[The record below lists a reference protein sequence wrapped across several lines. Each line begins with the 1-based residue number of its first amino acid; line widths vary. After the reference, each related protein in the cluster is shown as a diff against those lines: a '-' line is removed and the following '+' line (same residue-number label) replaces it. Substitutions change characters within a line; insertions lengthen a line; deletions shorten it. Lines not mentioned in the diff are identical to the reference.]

1 MTRPPHL
8 APVAT
13 TGTTGTTRPAGT
25 TGPAAAPA
33 ETDHVKETSMHDRA
47 QDGIAVIG
55 LAGRFPGAMNAD
67 EYWAN
72 LLAVKDCVTRLSD
85 DELIAAGASPEDLAD
100 PAYVKAAPLLPA
112 MTEFDAPLFGM
123 SEREAQARDPQ
134 QRVFLETA
142 YTALEHAGV
151 DPGDT
156 RHRIGVYAG
165 GATNRYADLHV
176 RRNAEAVRTY
186 GEVGIQTTNHN
197 DYISTIVSYKLG
209 LDGPAMTVATACS
222 TSLVAVHLAC
232 QAIAAGECDVA
243 IAGGVEVEMPYATG
257 YRWVPGSIYSPDGL
271 CRSYDA
277 DAGGTTFGS
286 GVGAVVLKRLEDA
299 EADGDRILAVLRGSA
314 IGNDGDRKAGFTA
327 PSIEGQLTTVA
338 EALAMS
344 GVDPATIGYVEG
356 HGTATQLGDPI
367 EVEALTRA
375 FRRHTDRTQFCT
387 LGSVKSNIGHLGPA
401 AGIAGLIKA
410 VYAVERG
417 VIPGT
422 AHFRSPNPRIDFAAT
437 PFRVTGETLPW
448 PEQEHPRRAAVSS
461 FGIGGTNAHL
471 ILEQAA
477 PRPAPEPVDGPV
489 LLALSARTPAALGE
503 SADRLAAHLSTSGDA
518 LSDVAHTV
526 TTGRRTLPHRRAVVA
541 ADPEDAVAALIAAAD
556 TAADTEPVRS
566 ERPVAFLLPGQGAQ
580 YPGMARELHR
590 TQPGFRAALDHCL
603 GVLRGEVDADLHHL
617 LLDAHP
623 DDQAAEQQLRRTEV
637 TQPAL
642 FAVEWSMAKL
652 LETLGIRP
660 AALLGHSV
668 GELVAATLAGVFEP
682 DDALRLVAARG
693 RLVQATTP
701 GAMLAVPLAP
711 EQLGPWLDEVEL
723 AVVNGERAS
732 VLAGTADAIDR
743 VETRLH
749 AQGHRCTRLRTS
761 HAFHSRLVTPAAAA
775 LAEAVAATPR
785 KAPAVRLLSNV
796 TGTWM
801 TDRQATDPEYWAQ
814 QLRSTVRFHE
824 GVRTLLAE
832 EALLLAEVG
841 PGQSLTAQLRR
852 LPELRGPRRAAVPVA
867 PRRGQEQDTTRTLL
881 AAAGRLWELGAPV
894 DRHAVDA
901 AVTGGRARV
910 VPLPEYPFQRRSY
923 WIDPDPAPVAAVQS
937 APVAEAAPASEAAPV
952 AVEDDRLTVPG
963 WRLLPPAVRRSH
975 GPADRAWLVLSDG
988 HPAAA
993 ILARLLGEA
1002 GAPVT
1007 SAVLTDPVDADTVR
1021 ALLREAVDGHQRPL
1035 EIVGC
1040 WFADTADLTDLQQAD
1055 RWRRTGLTPLIHLVR
1070 AVAEVCPGRPV
1081 RLTAAGTGI
1090 WDVSG
1095 TDPLVPARATA
1106 VGLLSAAGKESETLR
1121 TRVLDLPAPDGD
1133 TAVAALLAELAD
1145 QDGEE
1150 QLVLRGGRRWVPA
1163 PVAVREPEDGGF
1175 AAMVRPQGTYLVTG
1189 GLGALGLVAAR
1200 ELASVAPVRLALLG
1214 RRGLPPRED
1223 WDRLLADP
1231 ATGAGVRDA
1240 LRTIEE
1246 LEKGGSTV
1254 LALSADVAD
1263 RDSMTAAVERVRAEL
1278 GPILGVVHSA
1288 GVAGGGMLAL
1298 KDPETAGRVL
1308 DPKVTGTLLLD
1319 ELCPDLDFLVLFS
1332 SVAAVTGEFGLS
1344 DYAAANA
1351 FLDAFAHRRS
1361 RHARTLSI
1369 NWPSWAEVGMAVD
1382 NSGSASTSFRALQSG
1397 RNAGGGTTDEAAAA
1411 AIHPFLHR
1419 RTTTAEGA
1427 VEFEAVLDERHW
1439 PLDEHRI
1446 GGAAVLPGTAYVE
1459 IARAAALAAGEA
1471 GGTGPVEIGDLM
1483 FTTPVVVA
1491 GTQTLRVRLTPDG
1504 PGWRFAVT
1512 TPGADGAERSHATG
1526 TARVRTDAGAPGR
1539 LTPAEVLARCPRRE
1553 ETPAY
1558 DASEGLVTGGPRWR
1572 NVVAVH
1578 EGEGESLVE
1587 VRLPAGYAA
1596 DLGEFGLHPALL
1608 DGGTAFAVRTGDT
1621 RALPFCYRRVLV
1633 HAPLPEH
1640 FYAHVRTAPGDGPRM
1655 LVRDITLIDPDGGVR
1670 VEIQGFGMRVVD
1682 AGLVRSATAQAAK
1695 AAPAAAPARPAT
1707 PVAPPAPRVEDR
1719 PRVENALTTEH
1730 GARLFRALLGTDL
1743 GPQVVVTTEGLSRKL
1758 ARARSVTAA
1767 AIAATRRTTA
1777 ASAPAAAVSAASAA
1791 PAEVSVA
1798 PVASRTKDELLV
1810 LWREVLGGEVGE
1822 DEDFF
1827 DAGGD
1832 SLVAVQLASRV
1843 RGELGVEL
1851 PISALFDHPT
1861 VAELAVLV
1869 DEMRGAASAP
1879 AVEVLSGTKDE
1890 LLVLWREVLGGEVGE
1905 DEDFFDAGGDSLVA
1919 VQLASRVRGE
1929 LGVEL
1934 PISALFDHP
1943 TVAELAVLVDE
1954 MRGGTPAPA
1963 VEVLSG
1969 TKDELLVLWR
1979 EVLGGEVG
1987 EDEDFFDA
1995 GGDSLVAV
2003 QLASRVRGELGV
2015 ELPISALFDHPTVTE
2030 LAVLVDEMKV
2040 AAR

>member
-1 MTRPPHL
+1 MTGSPRP
-8 APVAT
+8 
-13 TGTTGTTRPAGT
+13 
-25 TGPAAAPA
+25 APA
-33 ETDHVKETSMHDRA
+33 ETTESRNAKETSMHDRA

-55 LAGRFPGAMNAD
+55 LAGRFPGATNAD

-72 LLAVKDCVTRLSD
+72 LLAVKDCVTALTD
-85 DELIAAGASPEDLAD
+85 DQLLAAGAAPEDVAD
-100 PAYVKAAPLLPA
+100 PAYVKAAPLVPG

-134 QRVFLETA
+134 QRLFLETA
-142 YTALEHAGV
+142 YAALERAGV
-151 DPGDT
+151 DPGNA

-165 GATNRYADLHV
+165 GATNRYADLNV
-176 RRNAEAVRTY
+176 RRNADAVRTY

-232 QAIAAGECDVA
+232 QAIAAGECDIA

-299 EADGDRILAVLRGSA
+299 ETDGDHILAVLRGSA

-327 PSIEGQLTTVA
+327 PSVEGQLTTVA

-344 GVDPATIGYVEG
+344 GVDPETIGYVEG

-375 FRRHTDRTQFCT
+375 FRRYTDKSQYCT
-387 LGSVKSNIGHLGPA
+387 LSSVKSNIGHLGPA

-448 PEQEHPRRAAVSS
+448 PEAAHPRRAAVSS

-477 PRPAPEPVDGPV
+477 PRTVPRPEDGPV
-489 LLALSARTPAALGE
+489 LLTLSARTPAALGQ

-518 LSDVAHTV
+518 LTDVAHTV
-526 TTGRRTLPHRRAVVA
+526 TTGRRALPHRRAVVA
-541 ADPEDAVAALIAAAD
+541 ADPDDAVAALLTAAD
-556 TAADTEPVRS
+556 TAGGTEPVRS
-566 ERPVAFLLPGQGAQ
+566 ERPVALLFPGQGAQ

-590 TQPGFRAALDHCL
+590 TQPEFRAALDHCL

-617 LLDAHP
+617 LLDADP
-623 DDQAAEQQLRRTEV
+623 DDQAAEQDLRRTEAA
-637 TQPAL
+637 QPAL
-642 FAVEWSMAKL
+642 FAVEWAIAKL
-652 LETLGIRP
+652 LESFGVRP

-693 RLVQATTP
+693 RLVQATDP

-711 EQLGPWLDEVEL
+711 DRLGPWLDEVEL
-723 AVVNGERAS
+723 AVVNGANAS

-743 VETRLH
+743 VETRLT

-761 HAFHSRLVTPAAAA
+761 HAFHSRLVAPAAAA
-775 LAEAVAATPR
+775 LAAAVADTPR
-785 KAPAVRLLSNV
+785 KAPTVRLLSNV

-801 TDRQATDPEYWAQ
+801 TDRQATDPEYWAE
-814 QLRSTVRFHE
+814 QLRGTVRFHD
-824 GVRTLLAE
+824 GVQALLAD
-832 EALLLAEVG
+832 EALLLAEAG

-852 LPELRGPRRAAVPVA
+852 LPELRSPRRAAVPLA

-881 AAAGRLWELGAPV
+881 AAVGRLWELGASV

-910 VPLPEYPFQRRSY
+910 VPLPEYPFQHRSY
-923 WIDPDPAPVAAVQS
+923 WIAPDPAPTPVP
-937 APVAEAAPASEAAPV
+937 APLAAPV
-952 AVEDDRLTVPG
+952 PAATAPAEAPSVDDRLTVPG
-963 WRLLPPAVRRSH
+963 WRLLAPAPRH
-975 GPADRAWLVLSDG
+975 TGTPADRSWLILSDG
-988 HPAAA
+988 HETAPA
-993 ILARLLGEA
+993 LARQLTQA
-1002 GAPVT
+1002 GARVT
-1007 SAVLTDPVDADTVR
+1007 SAVLTDPVDPAALRT
-1021 ALLREAVDGHQRPL
+1021 LLREAVDGDGRPL

-1040 WFADTADLTDLQQAD
+1040 WFADPSDPPGSSALQAAD
-1055 RWRRTGLTPLIHLVR
+1055 RWLRTGLTPLIHLVR
-1070 AVAEVCPGRPV
+1070 AVADVCPGRQV
-1081 RLTAAGTGI
+1081 RLTAASSGI

-1106 VGLLSAAGKESETLR
+1106 VGLLSAAAKESETLR
-1121 TRVLDLPAPDGD
+1121 TRVVDAPAPGSPAE
-1133 TAVAALLAELAD
+1133 TAALLAELAD
-1145 QDGEE
+1145 GDGAEH
-1150 QLVLRGGRRWVPA
+1150 LVLRGSRRWVPA
-1163 PVAVREPEDGGF
+1163 PVAVTEPEDDGF
-1175 AAMVRPQGTYLVTG
+1175 AAMVRPNGTYLVTG

-1214 RRGLPPRED
+1214 RRGLPPREE
-1223 WDRLLADP
+1223 WSRLIADP
-1231 ATGAGVRDA
+1231 ATGNGVRDA

-1246 LEKGGSTV
+1246 LEKAGNTV
-1254 LALSADVAD
+1254 LPLAADVAD
-1263 RDSMTAAVERVRAEL
+1263 RASMTAALERVTSEL
-1278 GPILGVVHSA
+1278 GPVLGVVHSA

-1298 KDPETAGRVL
+1298 KDPDTARRVL

-1319 ELCPDLDFLVLFS
+1319 ELCPDLDFMVLFS

-1351 FLDAFAHRRS
+1351 FLDAFAHQRS
-1361 RHARTLSI
+1361 RRARTLSI

-1382 NSGSASTSFRALQSG
+1382 NSGSASGAFRALQSG
-1397 RNAGGGTTDEAAAA
+1397 RAEAAAP
-1411 AIHPFLHR
+1411 HPFLHR
-1419 RTTTAEGA
+1419 RTTAADGT
-1427 VEFEAVLDERHW
+1427 VEFEALLDERHW

-1459 IARAAALAAGEA
+1459 IARAAALAAA
-1471 GGTGPVEIGDLM
+1471 PADATGPVEIADLM

-1491 GTQTLRVRLTPDG
+1491 GTQTLRVALTPDG
-1504 PGWRFAVT
+1504 PSWRFAVT
-1512 TPGADGAERSHATG
+1512 TPGADGTVRSHATG
-1526 TARVRTDAGAPGR
+1526 TARIRTDAAAPGR
-1539 LTPAEVLARCPRRE
+1539 VGPSELLARCPQRV

-1558 DASEGLVTGGPRWR
+1558 DASEGLVSGGPRWR

-1587 VRLPAGYAA
+1587 VRLPAGHTA
-1596 DLGEFGLHPALL
+1596 DLAEFGLHPALL

-1670 VEIQGFGMRVVD
+1670 VEIEGFGMRVVD
-1682 AGLVRSATAQAAK
+1682 AGLVRSATAQAA
-1695 AAPAAAPARPAT
+1695 AAAPAATPAPAAAP
-1707 PVAPPAPRVEDR
+1707 VPAPVSAPT
-1719 PRVENALTTEH
+1719 PRIENALTTEH

-1758 ARARSVTAA
+1758 ARARSVTAT
-1767 AIAATRRTTA
+1767 AIAANRRTA
-1777 ASAPAAAVSAASAA
+1777 AA
-1791 PAEVSVA
+1791 PAVQAAPTPVA
-1798 PVASRTKDELLV
+1798 PVAPVVAVSPTRDELLV
-1810 LWREVLGGEVGE
+1810 LWREVLGGEVRE

-1861 VAELAVLV
+1861 VAELAVVV
-1869 DEMRGAASAP
+1869 DGLRGVVPAAA
-1879 AVEVLSGTKDE
+1879 AVVAEPVVAVSPTRDE
-1890 LLVLWREVLGGEVGE
+1890 LLVLWREVLGGEV
-1905 DEDFFDAGGDSLVA
+1905 
-1919 VQLASRVRGE
+1919 R
-1929 LGVEL
+1929 
-1934 PISALFDHP
+1934 
-1943 TVAELAVLVDE
+1943 
-1954 MRGGTPAPA
+1954 
-1963 VEVLSG
+1963 
-1969 TKDELLVLWR
+1969 
-1979 EVLGGEVG
+1979 

-2040 AAR
+2040 AR